1 MTQTKNQTNELET
14 HLEKYGYIRP
24 KGKCTCDWLN
34 NSMEGQPSLKGREGE
49 GGGQG
54 LRGIIQCIAFISHSQ
69 TFGTRNST

>member
-49 GGGQG
+49 GGAGVEG
-54 LRGIIQCIAFISHSQ
+54 HYPVYSIH
-69 TFGTRNST
+69 